1 MKQFPKIIDNNRKK
15 LLDTFLEIS
24 DDHDQ
29 ISIATGYWDIE
40 GMKLVLESIQN
51 YKKIRILIGREP
63 LLKRDN
69 KENIDQ
75 PEPDY
80 PDQDFFDDLQTIDP
94 SPELKYV
101 VVKMKELIDNDQLEV
116 RVYRRSFLHAKCYIF
131 GNYESPEAVG
141 IIGSSNFTRNGMTS
155 NSELNALE
163 SDHRVVMFQPKS
175 PDQEVGHLFWFDE
188 LWNDDKTEEWTG
200 KFIELIRNTPHGD
213 LLNSPRDMYLR
224 TLYELY
230 RYEIEQEEQEIIN
243 PTSKTLFDFQQK
255 NVKNLIRIL
264 NTYGVAMLADSVGL
278 GKTISAI
285 GVIKQYKN
293 QRVVVIAPKSLMGQ
307 WEQELAKEGLHN
319 VRVVSLQNTQGV
331 LEQRAIDKYSSPAL
345 FVIDESHNLR
355 SHNGTRYELISDWI
369 SSSHNEESHVLLCTA
384 TPINNSLTDL
394 TSQILLGARG
404 DQDIF
409 TLAVKTSEGQV
420 VTRSFYEAID
430 NIRKRINQDIA
441 QGGENL
447 ETIYQEARITLEPII
462 RNFVVRNTRQSIG
475 SLTLP
480 DGTVQKFPEV
490 KIQNTQYQPINTEI
504 VISERHQKITGYS
517 IEQLADTMDR
527 LVHPMRQIG
536 DLITIGNAP
545 ADANSIYRIYQLI
558 LGLSF
563 VPYRWSMYNFKLYEK
578 SKDELRT
585 MRLSG
590 SELMRINMQL
600 SLYGIMRTLFLK
612 RLESSAH
619 ALEVSLGRYLTRLQ
633 VFEQILRDENIIIN
647 LSEIDD
653 ILDEYSPDDG
663 DQVLYTTE
671 ELLEKARM
679 HPADVDANF
688 NKPILLEDIQIEK
701 DLIQEIIQLVQV
713 IKASD
718 PKMQDLKN
726 KLKTSYKENKD
737 KKILTFTFFA
747 DTIDHIE
754 ESLKSDP
761 EMAEIYARSAFVS
774 GRDRKH
780 ALHCANRFAPIAKG
794 AEDLAKEEGEIT
806 YLFATDVLSEGQNLQ
821 DCGEIINYDLHWN
834 PVRMV
839 QRNGRINRLGS
850 KHEIVRV
857 NNFVPSDDLNRFL
870 GIMDRLNKKIE
881 LIKHAIGTTD
891 SIFGEEIDPR
901 SYTDL
906 YSDDGEK
913 ATDAYEKLETS
924 LDAFSDDVFL
934 KDLKDFLKSATDEE
948 IRQMKRIPHGSWGI
962 VPQGFD
968 EINDVILFSS
978 LQFSNGLHKNIFFG
992 DNKDTSGLKV
1002 IQNVIAL
1009 EMIRSKLSQKQTDTI
1024 SIDRNQSIQNMIRR
1038 GWQIAKDTEIVA
1050 NLPPTKTNVL
1060 NGAQDY
1066 NWTVEEIDKLRATLS
1081 TRNVNLGRK
1090 VNRLVRSINSTMKEN
1105 VSAENYYQDLKKLL
1119 VEPAEAPAIT
1129 NTEFMLGY
1137 TDYFNQ

>member
-1 MKQFPKIIDNNRKK
+1 MNKLPQIIDNNRKSF
-15 LLDTFLEIS
+15 LDVFLGVSEHF
-24 DDHDQ
+24 DEL
-29 ISIATGYWDIE
+29 SIATGYWDIE
-40 GMKLVLESIQN
+40 GMKMVLDAVKK
-51 YKKIRILIGREP
+51 YKKVRLLIGREP
-63 LLKRDN
+63 LLRRDN
-69 KENIDQ
+69 TKNIEQ

-80 PDQDFFDDLQTIDP
+80 PDQDFFEDLQRINPT
-94 SPELKYV
+94 PELQRV
-101 VVKMKELIDNDQLEV
+101 VIETKQMIDNGQIEV
-116 RVYRRSFLHAKCYIF
+116 KVYRKSFLHAKCYIF

-163 SDHRVVMFQPKS
+163 SDHRVVTFQPKS
-175 PDQEVGHLFWFDE
+175 TDQEVGHLFWFDE
-188 LWNDDKTEEWTG
+188 LWNDEKTEEWTG

-230 RYEIEQEEQEIIN
+230 RHEIEQDEQEIIN

-255 NVKNLIRIL
+255 NVKNLRRIL
-264 NTYGVAMLADSVGL
+264 DTYGVAMLADSVGL

-293 QRVVVIAPKSLMGQ
+293 QRVVVIAPKSLTGQ

-369 SSSHNEESHVLLCTA
+369 SSPHNGESHVLLCTA

-430 NIRKRINQDIA
+430 NIRKRIQQDIA

-447 ETIYQEARITLEPII
+447 ETIYQEARITFEPII

-480 DGTVQKFPEV
+480 DGTVQRFPEV
-490 KIQNTQYQPINTEI
+490 KIQNTQYQPINTPI
-504 VISERHQKITGYS
+504 TISDQHQKITQYS

-527 LVHPMRQIG
+527 LIHPVRQIG
-536 DLITIGNAP
+536 ELITTGNAP
-545 ADANSIYRIYQLI
+545 ADANSIYKIYQMI

-563 VPYRWSMYNFKLYEK
+563 VPYRWSMYDFKLYEK
-578 SKDELRT
+578 SKDDLRS

-612 RLESSAH
+612 RLESSAY
-619 ALEVSLGRYLTRLQ
+619 ALEVSLKRYLTRLQ

-671 ELLEKARM
+671 ELLDKARM
-679 HPADVDANF
+679 HPAEVDANF
-688 NKPILLEDIQIEK
+688 NKSVLLEDIQIEK
-701 DLIQEIIQLVQV
+701 DLIEEIIRVV
-713 IKASD
+713 GIIKESD

-726 KLKTSYKENKD
+726 RLTASYNQDKN
-737 KKILTFTFFA
+737 KKILIFTFFA

-754 ESLKSDP
+754 ESLRNDP
-761 EMAEIYARSAFVS
+761 AMVEIYAKSAFVS

-780 ALHCANRFAPIAKG
+780 ALHCANRFAPEAKD
-794 AEDLAKEEGEIT
+794 AMDLVKEEGEIT

-839 QRNGRINRLGS
+839 QRNGRINRLGT
-850 KHEIVRV
+850 KHDVVTID
-857 NNFVPSDDLNRFL
+857 NFVPSSDLENFL

-881 LIKHAIGTTD
+881 LIKHAIGND
-891 SIFGEEIDPR
+891 SSIFGEITDGR

-906 YSDDGEK
+906 YGEDSDK
-913 ATDAYEKLETS
+913 ATEAYEQLESS
-924 LDAFSDDVFL
+924 LDAFSDDIFL
-934 KDLKDFLKSATDEE
+934 KDLKDFLKSGTDEE
-948 IRQMKRIPHGSWGI
+948 IRQMKRIPYGSWGI
-962 VPQGFD
+962 VPQGLVKP
-968 EINDVILFSS
+968 NDVVLFSNLTYS
-978 LQFSNGLHKNIFFG
+978 TGMHKNVFFG
-992 DNKDTSGLKV
+992 NDKDAGGIEV
-1002 IQNVIAL
+1002 IQHVIAL
-1009 EMIRSKLSQKQTDTI
+1009 QMIRSMIAQKQLDTI
-1024 SIDRNQSIQNMIRR
+1024 SLDKDLHISTMTRR
-1038 GWQIAKDTEIVA
+1038 GPQIARDNAILG
-1050 NLPPTKTNVL
+1050 NLTPTKEAVL
-1060 NGAQDY
+1060 NGSRDY
-1066 NWTVEEIDKLRATLS
+1066 GWTAEEIDKLRATLS

-1090 VNRLVRSINSTMKEN
+1090 VNRLVRSINSALKEN

-1129 NTEFMLGY
+1129 NTEFIFGY
-1137 TDYFNQ
+1137 TDCFNQ

>member
-1 MKQFPKIIDNNRKK
+1 MANLPKIIDNNRIVFVDVFKNTSP
-15 LLDTFLEIS
+15 LF
-24 DDHDQ
+24 DQ
-29 ISIATGYWDIE
+29 LSIATGYWDIE

-69 KENIDQ
+69 KQGIEQ

-80 PDQDFFDDLQTIDP
+80 PDQDFFDDLQRIDP
-94 SPELKYV
+94 SLELKAV
-101 VVKMKELIDNDQLEV
+101 VIKMKELIDNNQLEV

-131 GNYESPEAVG
+131 GNYESPQAVG

-163 SDHRVVMFQPKS
+163 SDHRVVMFQPKNS
-175 PDQEVGHLFWFDE
+175 DQEVGHLFWFDE
-188 LWNDDKTEEWTG
+188 LWNDEKTEEWTG

-230 RYEIEQEEQEIIN
+230 RHEIEQDEQDIIN
-243 PTSKTLFDFQQK
+243 PTSKTLFEFQEK
-255 NVKNLIRIL
+255 NVKNLRRIL
-264 NTYGVAMLADSVGL
+264 ATYGVAMLADSVGL

-293 QRVVVIAPKSLMGQ
+293 QRVVVIAPKSLTSQ
-307 WEQELAKEGLHN
+307 WRDELAKEGLFH
-319 VRVVSLQNTQGV
+319 VQIISLQNKNEIEELQKV
-331 LEQRAIDKYSSPAL
+331 DKYTGVGL

-441 QGGENL
+441 QGGENIA
-447 ETIYQEARITLEPII
+447 TIYQEARITLEPII

-480 DGTVQKFPEV
+480 DGTIQKFPEV
-490 KIQNTQYQPINTEI
+490 KIQNTQYQPINTPI
-504 VISERHQKITGYS
+504 TISDHHQKITQYS

-527 LVHPMRQIG
+527 LIHPMRQIG
-536 DLITIGNAP
+536 ALITTGNAP
-545 ADANSIYRIYQLI
+545 ADANSIYKIYQMI

-563 VPYRWSMYNFKLYEK
+563 VPYRWSMYDFKLYEK
-578 SKDELRT
+578 SKDDLRS

-590 SELMRINMQL
+590 SELMRINIQL

-612 RLESSAH
+612 RLESSAY
-619 ALEVSLGRYLTRLQ
+619 ALEVSLKRYLTRLQ

-679 HPADVDANF
+679 HPAEVDANF
-688 NKPILLEDIQIEK
+688 NKSVLLEDIQIEK
-701 DLIQEIIQLVQV
+701 DLIEEIIRLVTS
-713 IKASD
+713 IKESD

-726 KLKTSYKENKD
+726 RLQSSFKENKD
-737 KKILTFTFFA
+737 KKILIFTFFA

-754 ESLKSDP
+754 ESLRNDP
-761 EMAEIYARSAFVS
+761 EMADIYKKSAFVS

-780 ALHCANRFAPIAKG
+780 ALHCANRFAPEAKDSL
-794 AEDLAKEEGEIT
+794 DLVKEEGEIT

-839 QRNGRINRLGS
+839 QRNGRINRLGT
-850 KHEIVRV
+850 KHNVV
-857 NNFVPSDDLNRFL
+857 TVDNFVPSSDLENFL

-881 LIKHAIGTTD
+881 LIKHAIGND
-891 SIFGEEIDPR
+891 SSIFGEVTDGR

-906 YSDDGEK
+906 YGEDSDK
-913 ATDAYEKLETS
+913 ATEAYEQLESS

-948 IRQMKRIPHGSWGI
+948 IRQMKRIPYGSWGV
-962 VPQGFD
+962 VPQGLV
-968 EINDVILFSS
+968 EPNDVVLFTNLTYST
-978 LQFSNGLHKNIFFG
+978 GTHKNVFFG
-992 DNKDTSGLKV
+992 NDKNAGGIEV
-1002 IQNVIAL
+1002 IQHVIAL
-1009 EMIRSKLSQKQTDTI
+1009 KMIRSMVTQKQLDTV
-1024 SIDRNQSIQNMIRR
+1024 SLDKDLHVSTMMRR
-1038 GWQIAKDTEIVA
+1038 GPQIARDNAILG
-1050 NLPPTKTNVL
+1050 NLTPTKDAIL
-1060 NGAQDY
+1060 NGSRDY
-1066 NWTVEEIDKLRATLS
+1066 NWTAEEIDKLRATLA

-1090 VNRLVRSINSTMKEN
+1090 VNRLVRLINGAMKEN
-1105 VSAENYYQDLKKLL
+1105 VSVENYYQDLKKLL

-1137 TDYFNQ
+1137 TDCFNQ

>member
-1 MKQFPKIIDNNRKK
+1 MNQFPKIIDNNRKSF
-15 LLDTFLEIS
+15 LDVFKNVSQYFKEV
-24 DDHDQ
+24 
-29 ISIATGYWDIE
+29 SIATGYWDIE
-40 GMKLVLESIQN
+40 GMNLVLDSIQD
-51 YKKIRILIGREP
+51 YSKIRILIGREP

-69 KENIDQ
+69 KQGIEQ

-80 PDQDFFDDLQTIDP
+80 PDQDFFDDLQKINP
-94 SPELKYV
+94 SPELKAV
-101 VVKMKELIDNDQLEV
+101 VIKMKEMIDAGKIEV

-131 GNYESPEAVG
+131 GNYESSEAVG

-163 SDHRVVMFQPKS
+163 SDHRVVTFQPKS
-175 PDQEVGHLFWFDE
+175 PDQEVGHLFWFDQ
-188 LWNDDKTEEWTG
+188 LWNDEKTEEWTG
-200 KFIELIRNTPHGD
+200 KFIELVRNTPHGD

-230 RYEIEQEEQEIIN
+230 RHEIEQDEQEIIN

-255 NVKNLIRIL
+255 NVKNLRRIL
-264 NTYGVAMLADSVGL
+264 DTYGVAMLADSVGL
-278 GKTISAI
+278 GKTVSAI

-293 QRVVVIAPKSLMGQ
+293 QRVVVIAPKSLTNQ

-319 VRVVSLQNTQGV
+319 VRVVSLQNTQGIT
-331 LEQRAIDKYSSPAL
+331 EQRAIDKYSPPAL

-369 SSSHNEESHVLLCTA
+369 SSPHNEESHVLLCTA

-430 NIRKRINQDIA
+430 NIRKRIQQDIA

-447 ETIYQEARITLEPII
+447 EIIYQEARITLEPII

-480 DGTVQKFPEV
+480 DGTIQKFPEV
-490 KIQNTQYQPINTEI
+490 KIENTQYQPINTPI
-504 VISERHQKITGYS
+504 VIDDKHVKITNYS

-527 LVHPMRQIG
+527 LIHPMRQIG
-536 DLITIGNAP
+536 DLVTTGNAP
-545 ADANSIYRIYQLI
+545 EAVNSIYRVYQLI

-563 VPYRWSMYNFKLYEK
+563 VPYRWSMYDFKLYGK
-578 SKDELRT
+578 SKDDLKS
-585 MRLSG
+585 MQLSG

-619 ALEVSLGRYLTRLQ
+619 ALEVSLQRYLTRIHM
-633 VFEQILRDENIIIN
+633 FEQILRDENIIIN

-663 DQVLYTTE
+663 DQIIYSSE
-671 ELLEKARM
+671 ELFEKARM
-679 HPADVDANF
+679 HPADVDTNM
-688 NKPILLEDIQIEK
+688 NKEVLFEDLQIEK
-701 DLIQEIIQLVQV
+701 DLINEIIRLVQT
-713 IKASD
+713 IKESD
-718 PKMQDLKN
+718 PKMEDLKK
-726 KLKTSYKENKD
+726 KLLTSFAQNPD
-737 KKILTFTFFA
+737 KKILIFTFFA
-747 DTIDHIE
+747 DTIDHIGA
-754 ESLKSDP
+754 SLKNDP
-761 EMAEIYARSAFVS
+761 RMQDIYARSAFVS
-774 GRDRKH
+774 GHDRNH
-780 ALHCANRFAPIAKG
+780 ALHCANRFAPEAKG
-794 AEDLAKEEGEIT
+794 AEELAQAEGEIT

-839 QRNGRINRLGS
+839 QRNGRINRLGT
-850 KHEIVRV
+850 KHEIVTV
-857 NNFVPSDDLNRFL
+857 DNFIPSTDLENFL

-881 LIKHAIGTTD
+881 LIKHAIGNTE

-906 YSDDGEK
+906 YSDDSEK
-913 ATDAYEKLETS
+913 ATEAYEQLES
-924 LDAFSDDVFL
+924 GLDAFSDDVFL
-934 KDLKDFLKSATDEE
+934 KDLKEFLKTATDEE
-948 IRQMKRIPHGSWGI
+948 IRQMKRIPYGSWGI
-962 VPQGFD
+962 VPQGLTKP
-968 EINDVILFSS
+968 NDVVLFSN
-978 LQFSNGLHKNIFFG
+978 LGFSTGSEKKVFFG
-992 DNKDTSGLKV
+992 NDKDVGGIEV
-1002 IQNVIAL
+1002 IQHVIAL
-1009 EMIRSKLSQKQTDTI
+1009 QMIRSMVAQKQLDTI
-1024 SIDRNQSIQNMIRR
+1024 ALHKDQQIETMMRR
-1038 GWQIAKDTEIVA
+1038 GPQIAKDNAILG
-1050 NLPPTKTNVL
+1050 NLTPTKDTVL
-1060 NGAQDY
+1060 NGARDY
-1066 NWTVEEIDKLRATLS
+1066 NWTATEIDKLRATLA

-1090 VNRLVRSINSTMKEN
+1090 VNRLVRSINGAMKEN
-1105 VSAENYYQDLKKLL
+1105 ISAENYYQDLKKLL
-1119 VEPAEAPAIT
+1119 VEPAESPSIT
-1129 NTEFMLGY
+1129 KTEFLLGY
-1137 TDYFNQ
+1137 TDCYNQ